1 MSAKKIP
8 TSSHEALNLRDYQ
21 ETLVKELITSISN
34 HKTTIFAASP
44 GAGKTECAV
53 AIIQDALTNNKRV
66 LVFPHAT
73 NVLKSQFLERLTK
86 YGIDPKLNDSIVV
99 ELPQNLTK
107 VSGTFDL
114 LIVDEA
120 HEWFYADT
128 IQDFLKKNK
137 KIKVLCLTG
146 TPSVFVSK
154 KQSGENLNIIFK
166 PMNELPEEFFAPLT
180 IHLVKTDANI
190 TKEDF
195 NQEDELNPGY
205 NWSKKAVEGS
215 LDNLVEAVVEH
226 AKTFNKNNTGL
237 ITKGTNAIKGLFSAF
252 SYLEKTLIACHNIAQ
267 AKKVALF
274 LEKKGI
280 KVALSES
287 NSDPDSLKV
296 KEFIENKAI
305 LVLVVVKRGVLGFS
319 MDSLRCV
326 VDMTASMNLD
336 RIYQLFCR
344 VVRKDNDKKKLFI
357 KVASTTLETYV
368 RQVMCC
374 ALALSDRKMLEEF
387 NGDLRTATAVTY
399 KKRESVGGGEDS
411 VGIKVKGKKLG
422 NVKKDLFEM
431 MGIHNIPDFFKD
443 LAEEVGEGCVVYAEC
458 DLNAVRC
465 GFFGIQ
471 EKNAEKRKIQLLE
484 MAKRG
489 EGRPNWKSKLGM
501 SLSSYTTHDCYDPD
515 FTKQIKKLA
524 PHWFIDTA
532 SENKKDLLEMA
543 KRGEGRPNWR
553 NHKLGASLSSYTRTT
568 HNCYDPDFTK
578 QIKELAPHWFVDTA
592 SEKKKE
598 LLEMA
603 KRGEERP
610 NQRNHK
616 LGKSLDNYIRTTS
629 DCYDPDFTKQIK
641 ELAPHWFVDTASEK
655 KKELLEMAKR
665 GEGRPNW
672 RNHKLG
678 GSLSSYTRTTH
689 DCYDP
694 DFTKQIKE
702 LAPHWFVDTASENK
716 KELLEMAKRG
726 EERPNQRNHKLG
738 GSLSSYTRTTHNCY
752 DPDFT
757 KQIKELAPHWF
768 KRDKKSSES

>member
-8 TSSHEALNLRDYQ
+8 ASSHEALNLRDYQ
-21 ETLVKELITSISN
+21 KTLVKELTTSISN

-53 AIIQDALTNNKRV
+53 AIIQDALANNKRV
-66 LVFPHAT
+66 LVSPHAT

-86 YGIDPKLNDSIVV
+86 YGIDPKLNNSIVV

-128 IQDFLKKNK
+128 IQDFLKNNK

-195 NQEDELNPGY
+195 NEEDELNPGY

-215 LDNLVEAVVEH
+215 LDNLVEAVIEH

-237 ITKGTNAIKGLFSAF
+237 ITKGANAIKGLFSAF

-267 AKKVALF
+267 AKKVASF

-280 KVALSES
+280 KVALSDS
-287 NSDPDSLKV
+287 KSDPDSLKV
-296 KEFIENKAI
+296 KEFLENKDI
-305 LVLVVVKRGVLGFS
+305 LVLVVVRRGVLGFS

-399 KKRESVGGGEDS
+399 KKRESVGGGEGS
-411 VGIKVKGKKLG
+411 AGIKVKGKKLG

-443 LAEEVGEGCVVYAEC
+443 LSEEVGEGCVVYAEC

-484 MAKRG
+484 IAKRG
-489 EGRPNWKSKLGM
+489 EGRPNWKSKLGK
-501 SLSSYTTHDCYDPD
+501 SLDSYIGTTHGCYDPEFTKQIKELASHWFIDTVSEKKKELLEIAKRGEERPSQKTKLGKGLSHYIGTTNGCYDPD
-515 FTKQIKKLA
+515 FTKQIKELA
-524 PHWFIDTA
+524 SHWFIDTV
-532 SENKKDLLEMA
+532 SGKKKELLEMA
-543 KRGEGRPNWR
+543 KSGEQRPSQKT
-553 NHKLGASLSSYTRTT
+553 KLGQSLSSYIGTTRD
-568 HNCYDPDFTK
+568 CYDPDFTK
-578 QIKELAPHWFVDTA
+578 QIKELAPHWFIDTV

-610 NQRNHK
+610 NSRKHK
-616 LGKSLDNYIRTTS
+616 LGRSLDSCIGTT
-629 DCYDPDFTKQIK
+629 Q
-641 ELAPHWFVDTASEK
+641 
-655 KKELLEMAKR
+655 
-665 GEGRPNW
+665 G
-672 RNHKLG
+672 
-678 GSLSSYTRTTH
+678 
-689 DCYDP
+689 
-694 DFTKQIKE
+694 
-702 LAPHWFVDTASENK
+702 
-716 KELLEMAKRG
+716 
-726 EERPNQRNHKLG
+726 
-738 GSLSSYTRTTHNCY
+738 CY

-768 KRDKKSSES
+768 KRGEK